1 MGLHTFFAIS
11 DGKKFC
17 ENRKNNSPVCTDL
30 PIAKNSFFW
39 DLQKTTLPR
48 PLPWLNASD
57 RQKHLRN
64 PDFGHIVMKI
74 MKQSPC
80 TCHCK
85 LETDK
90 CLEIK
95 STLIHLGYKLDN
107 FTNSKYLI
115 PNYVCVMNWWIAKK
129 CLFQLMLL
137 NMQQIPRD
145 FNESKLTNLHS

>member
-1 MGLHTFFAIS
+1 MAVWINNWVCLLFCHNQIWKNPHLRWYECFARIE
-11 DGKKFC
+11 K
-17 ENRKNNSPVCTDL
+17 NSPVCTDL

-39 DLQKTTLPR
+39 DLQKTILPR

-74 MKQSPC
+74 MKQSLC

-95 STLIHLGYKLDN
+95 STLIHLGYSSIQNLL
-107 FTNSKYLI
+107 FRI
-115 PNYVCVMNWWIAKK
+115 MYVQWIAKK
-129 CLFQLMLL
+129 CLF
-137 NMQQIPRD
+137 
-145 FNESKLTNLHS
+145 